1 MTRCSTG
8 RATQKYRGNGT
19 DLSDILETP
28 GDIIYADAAVSAENL
43 VISGTTGDVLKVS
56 ASGIPEWGT
65 STSQWI
71 TSGDDISYSLG
82 HVGIGTTSPDANL
95 HVTGNTF
102 VSTDLG
108 LGGTLTMGNVL
119 VEALHELSAI
129 TATGNVTPH
138 VIEFTNPTTGLV
150 TTGNVGINQTSPN
163 YTLDVTGDI
172 NFTGALTQNGSAYG
186 GGGSGSSPWVTSG
199 NDISYTTGRV
209 GIGTNSPQGPLHVS
223 SGTAGDCRLILQ
235 ADTDNN
241 DEGDN
246 PRIEFWQDGA
256 IQESAIGM
264 TSNRLNL
271 WNSVSSGGGIAF
283 HTNTVDGWTNAIERM
298 TITSLGNVGI
308 NQTSPNYTLDV
319 AGDINFTGTLTQ
331 NGSAYGGGGSGSS
344 PWVTSGN
351 DISYTTGRVGVGT
364 TSPDANL
371 HVEGNVY
378 MSSNLNVGPTVSA
391 TLAYQQQGKFQ
402 ASDAQASDYF
412 GYSVSIS
419 GDGNTAIIGAY
430 QEDDTGFVYEAGAA
444 YIFTLSGGTWTQQQK
459 IQASDRQAGDRFGYS
474 VSLSSDGNT
483 AIIGAYRED
492 TGGSEAGAAYI
503 FTRSSGT
510 WTQQQKIQAS
520 DIQAVDYFGYS
531 VSLS

>member
-1 MTRCSTG
+1 MTRCSVG

-56 ASGIPEWGT
+56 ASGIPEWGA

-95 HVTGNTF
+95 HVTGNAF

-150 TTGNVGINQTSPN
+150 TTGNVGIGTTTPG
-163 YTLDVTGDI
+163 YTLDVAGGI

-186 GGGSGSSPWVTSG
+186 GGGSGSSPWVISG
-199 NDISYTTGRV
+199 SDISYIAGDV
-209 GIGTNSPQGPLHVS
+209 GIGTSSPQGTLHVS
-223 SGTAGDCRLILQ
+223 SGTAGDCNLILQ

-241 DEGDN
+241 NEGDN

-264 TSNRLNL
+264 TSNRLNF
-271 WNSVSSGGGIAF
+271 WNSVSSGAGIAF
-283 HTNTVDGWTNAIERM
+283 HTGTVNGWTNAIERV
-298 TITSLGNVGI
+298 TITSTGNVGI

-319 AGDINFTGTLTQ
+319 AGDLTCSGTMRHRAFAFYARASGGQIVTSRGILSDSNSTITTEFDYTPAGTASW
-331 NGSAYGGGGSGSS
+331 NGFRSSGGWSNNQGTYFAPVNGIYHVSCKMRLPDSSTAQQEIQWYIKRTNGNEDQWESFEMWISPADGGGRRA
-344 PWVTSGN
+344 T
-351 DISYTTGRVGVGT
+351 
-364 TSPDANL
+364 
-371 HVEGNVY
+371 
-378 MSSNLNVGPTVSA
+378 MSSTIVKLAKDEGIFPRADNA
-391 TLAYQQQGKFQ
+391 T
-402 ASDAQASDYF
+402 
-412 GYSVSIS
+412 
-419 GDGNTAIIGAY
+419 T
-430 QEDDTGFVYEAGAA
+430 
-444 YIFTLSGGTWTQQQK
+444 
-459 IQASDRQAGDRFGYS
+459 
-474 VSLSSDGNT
+474 SLSSAT
-483 AIIGAYRED
+483 F
-492 TGGSEAGAAYI
+492 GGH
-503 FTRSSGT
+503 FLGT
-510 WTQQQKIQAS
+510 
-520 DIQAVDYFGYS
+520 Y
-531 VSLS
+531 